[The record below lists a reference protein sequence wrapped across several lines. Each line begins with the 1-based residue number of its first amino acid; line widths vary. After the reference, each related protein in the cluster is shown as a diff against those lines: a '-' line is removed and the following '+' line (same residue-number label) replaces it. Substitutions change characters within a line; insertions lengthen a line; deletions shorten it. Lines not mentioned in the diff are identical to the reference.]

1 MIKTDPYASIVPNRW
16 CLPRESWLAVEPLCR
31 IMQLLND
38 QDYMFQLSWFVRSGS
53 HRCYK
58 HRSSFCN
65 GFIQMH
71 APAHTSTF
79 CLAHSSCL
87 CKFCNAVHWAGTL
100 VCDMGSLW
108 LRMAPCHCCPAC
120 SLPARWLV
128 PFPAICS
135 CLARLLATARL
146 CPSCSVKNPSRGR
159 HTCA

>member
-1 MIKTDPYASIVPNRW
+1 
-16 CLPRESWLAVEPLCR
+16 
-31 IMQLLND
+31 
-38 QDYMFQLSWFVRSGS
+38 
-53 HRCYK
+53 
-58 HRSSFCN
+58 
-65 GFIQMH
+65 MH

-100 VCDMGSLW
+100 LRDMGSLW

-159 HTCA
+159 QTHMCIKMQAYCHTPLSLTLDLHPLTPLHGYKPTHGIAHRQT